1 METNRK
7 LRTFR
12 DEFIFSLWF
21 NLCSRPIS
29 TQVVHN
35 RTSLKLTNQGFEP
48 PQTPVCNETGNFGN

>member
-1 METNRK
+1 MSSNAKIMIPVQETEA
-7 LRTFR
+7 
-12 DEFIFSLWF
+12 DQ
-21 NLCSRPIS
+21 SRPIS